1 MSRTR
6 VGLLGALLINCACT
20 HPGQPD
26 AAEDTGFDTGIVIPD
41 LPGWP
46 GSPKL
51 DLPVEDNAGFG
62 CSALDMLF
70 VLDNSASMQT
80 HHEALA
86 SAFPEFITTIF
97 SHLPHGTDV
106 HIGLTTTDVACKGM
120 ECRCTDATLGC
131 QSAASAESIMSVY
144 APPADGSN
152 GVNGSQGRLL
162 VTDGRPYFAVR
173 TNEDPAELIAWFKAA
188 TGSVGELGCSFEMPV
203 AAAGFVADSANATT
217 NAGFIRDEG
226 AALVVFIL
234 TDEPDKSPEVVDT
247 YADRLRAVKQKCGG
261 DTCISAAGLVPGCVV
276 DGKQSLGRFLDGFGE
291 PSVWGDI
298 EDPAAYVEI
307 VERALAGAVAGAC
320 AAVPVP

>member
-1 MSRTR
+1 MSSVRIR
-6 VGLLGALLINCACT
+6 LLGALLMNCACT
-20 HPGQPD
+20 PPGQPD
-26 AAEDTGFDTGIVIPD
+26 MTEETGLATGIILPD

-46 GSPKL
+46 GPAKL

-86 SAFPEFITTIF
+86 GAFPGFIAAIF

-120 ECRCTDATLGC
+120 ECLCTDATLGC
-131 QSAASAESIMSVY
+131 QSAASAESILSVY
-144 APPADGSN
+144 APPGDGAN
-152 GVNGSQGRLL
+152 GVNGSQGRLM
-162 VTDGRPYFAVR
+162 VTDGRPYFAIR
-173 TNEDPAELIAWFKAA
+173 TDEDPTELISWFTSA

-203 AAAGFVADSANATT
+203 AAAGFVADPANNAT

-226 AALVVFIL
+226 AALVVFVL
-234 TDEPDKSPEVVDT
+234 TDEPDKSPDGIDT

-261 DTCISAAGLVPGCVV
+261 DTCISGAGIVPACVV
-276 DGKQSLGRFLDGFGE
+276 SGKQSLGRFLDGFGE

-298 EDPAAYVEI
+298 DNPAAYVEI